1 MKVYVLNALTFP
13 IVDVEEPSMSIEIP
27 AVKLN
32 PEFVFDMLD
41 IIDRFRDDP
50 EKMKEEMIKYYRSK
64 SLRRKIPSPKNI
76 VRAVTFPTLRHLDL
90 LEGYWPKISLN
101 PNGKF
106 VLKAYRLSSSSA
118 AKRKFG
124 LILYQVDLR
133 ESGVIKALLNFAGKN
148 DIIEFS
154 RIVSL
159 LGKKYRVESEKEKRV
174 LNDRLKR
181 WLSYLEYIGF
191 VDQDKDVV
199 KVNKTVIESCSKGEK
214 VKISLKRFTQLLMN
228 KYKELVR
235 VEGSVYIPIPKL
247 RDEVCAQTGMLKD
260 EFYDTLRS
268 MKFTTERYSIMLSE
282 PMLRQKGGITIGN
295 KYYYYLSIY
304 ERR

>member
-1 MKVYVLNALTFP
+1 
-13 IVDVEEPSMSIEIP
+13 MSIEIP

-32 PEFVFDMLD
+32 PELVFDMLD
-41 IIDRFRDDP
+41 IIDRFKVDP
-50 EKMKEEMIKYYRSK
+50 KKMKEEMIKYYRSK

-76 VRAVTFPTLRHLDL
+76 VRAVTFPSLRHLDL

-101 PNGKF
+101 PNGII
-106 VLKAYRLSSSSA
+106 VLKAYRLNGSSA

-124 LILYQVDLR
+124 LILYRVDKR
-133 ESGVIKALLNFAGKN
+133 EGGVIKTLLNLAGKS
-148 DIIEFS
+148 DIIEFL
-154 RIVSL
+154 RIVSSL
-159 LGKKYRVESEKEKRV
+159 EKKFRVKTEKEKRV

-181 WLSYLEYIGF
+181 WFSYLKYIGF

-214 VKISLKRFTQLLMN
+214 LEMPLKRFTQVLMN

-304 ERR
+304 KRG